1 MTTEDTDDRGTDLPV
16 REDEQKTPEDRGDE
30 LPEEAAPEPE
40 PEEEAESEPEAEEVE
55 ASPGKGAGVP
65 LGRFQEINDERKALR
80 EEVAAIRAE
89 LAALKAPPPAPA
101 APAPETAPAE
111 PAPFDFDAQGAA
123 YTEALLDGEHE
134 RARAIL
140 HAIHQ
145 AQLREA
151 QAVAAKAAQEAFA
164 AAREEERVAAEASAA
179 VRQYPFLADGGDAQA
194 IAETREWW
202 DFYKTRGE
210 PAHLALRKAVE
221 RVGPLF
227 AKQAEPEPA
236 PEPVAEP
243 PKPPDRAQEAKL
255 RGAEAANR
263 QPPRLRAGTGSR
275 GLSVDQ
281 QISELSEEQF
291 EKLSAEDKR
300 RARGDYAA

>member
-1 MTTEDTDDRGTDLPV
+1 MTSEESQDREALPPEQE
-16 REDEQKTPEDRGDE
+16 RESDPSAPEDRGDE
-30 LPEEAAPEPE
+30 LAEEAIPELEEEAEPE
-40 PEEEAESEPEAEEVE
+40 PEAGEVE
-55 ASPGKGAGVP
+55 ARAGKGAGVP

-89 LAALKAPPPAPA
+89 LAALKGPPSAPV
-101 APAPETAPAE
+101 PEEAPAE
-111 PAPFDFDAQGAA
+111 PAPFDFDARQAA
-123 YTEALLDGEHE
+123 YLDAVLDGEHE
-134 RARAIL
+134 RARAIQEE
-140 HAIHQ
+140 IRQ
-145 AQLREA
+145 AVMREA
-151 QAVAAKAAQEAFA
+151 QAVAARTAQEAFA

-179 VRQYPFLADGGDAQA
+179 VQQYPFLADGGDPQA

-202 DFYKTRGE
+202 DFYKGRGE

-227 AKQAEPEPA
+227 SKKPEPES
-236 PEPVAEP
+236 EPVVDP

-275 GLSVDQ
+275 GLGAEPP
-281 QISELSEEQF
+281 IGELSEEQF

>member
-16 REDEQKTPEDRGDE
+16 KEDAQQAPEDRGDE
-30 LPEEAAPEPE
+30 LAEEVVPEGE
-40 PEEEAESEPEAEEVE
+40 PEEQAEPEPEAEEVE
-55 ASPGKGAGVP
+55 APAGKGAGVP

-89 LAALKAPPPAPA
+89 LAALKAPAPA
-101 APAPETAPAE
+101 APAPEPAPAE

-140 HAIHQ
+140 QAIHQ

-179 VRQYPFLADGGDAQA
+179 VQQYPFLADGGDAQA

-202 DFYKTRGE
+202 DFYKGRGE

-227 AKQAEPEPA
+227 AKKAE

-243 PKPPDRAQEAKL
+243 APEPAKAPDRAQEAKV

-263 QPPRLRAGTGSR
+263 QPPRLRVGTGSR
-275 GLSVDQ
+275 GLGAEPP
-281 QISELSEEQF
+281 IGELSEEQF

>member
-16 REDEQKTPEDRGDE
+16 SEDAEQAPEDRGDE
-30 LPEEAAPEPE
+30 LAEEVVPEAE
-40 PEEEAESEPEAEEVE
+40 PEESEPEPEAEEVE
-55 ASPGKGAGVP
+55 APAGKGVP

-89 LAALKAPPPAPA
+89 LAALKAPAPA
-101 APAPETAPAE
+101 APASEPAPAE
-111 PAPFDFDAQGAA
+111 PAAFDFDAQGAA

-140 HAIHQ
+140 QAIHQ

-179 VRQYPFLADGGDAQA
+179 VQQYPFLADGGDPAA

-202 DFYKTRGE
+202 DFYKGRGE

-227 AKQAEPEPA
+227 AKKAEPEPEPA
-236 PEPVAEP
+236 PEP
-243 PKPPDRAQEAKL
+243 PKVPDRAQEAKL

-275 GLSVDQ
+275 GLGAEPP
-281 QISELSEEQF
+281 IGELSEEQF

>member
-16 REDEQKTPEDRGDE
+16 NEDAQQAPEDRGDE
-30 LPEEAAPEPE
+30 LPEEVVPE
-40 PEEEAESEPEAEEVE
+40 PEEEAEPESEAGEVE
-55 ASPGKGAGVP
+55 APAGKGAGVP

-89 LAALKAPPPAPA
+89 LAALKGPPPAPV
-101 APAPETAPAE
+101 PEPAPAE

-140 HAIHQ
+140 QAIHQ

-179 VRQYPFLADGGDAQA
+179 VQQYPFLADGGDPAA

-202 DFYKTRGE
+202 DFYKGRGE

-227 AKQAEPEPA
+227 AKKAEPEPEPA
-236 PEPVAEP
+236 PEP
-243 PKPPDRAQEAKL
+243 PKVPDRAQEAKL

-275 GLSVDQ
+275 GLGAEPP
-281 QISELSEEQF
+281 IGELSEEQF

>member
-40 PEEEAESEPEAEEVE
+40 PEEEAEPEPEAEEVE

-101 APAPETAPAE
+101 LEPAPAE
-111 PAPFDFDAQGAA
+111 PAPFDVDAQEAA
-123 YTEALLDGEHE
+123 FVEAMLDGEHE
-134 RARAIL
+134 RARAIRQ
-140 HAIHQ
+140 AVHQ
-145 AQLREA
+145 AVVREA
-151 QAVAAKAAQEAFA
+151 QAAAVKAAQDAFA

-179 VRQYPFLADGGDAQA
+179 VQQYPFLADGGDAAA

-202 DFYKTRGE
+202 DFYKGRGE

-227 AKQAEPEPA
+227 AKKAE

-243 PKPPDRAQEAKL
+243 APEPAKPPDRAQEAKL
-255 RGAEAANR
+255 RGAEAASR

-275 GLSVDQ
+275 GMSLEQ
-281 QISELSEEQF
+281 AIGELSEEQF

>member
-1 MTTEDTDDRGTDLPV
+1 MTSEESQDREALPPEQE
-16 REDEQKTPEDRGDE
+16 RESDPSAPEDRGDE
-30 LPEEAAPEPE
+30 LAEEAIPE
-40 PEEEAESEPEAEEVE
+40 PEEEAEPEPEAEEVE
-55 ASPGKGAGVP
+55 APAGKGVP

-89 LAALKAPPPAPA
+89 LAALKGPPPAPA
-101 APAPETAPAE
+101 PAPEPAAAE

-140 HAIHQ
+140 QAIHQ

-179 VRQYPFLADGGDAQA
+179 VQQYPFLADGGDAAA

-227 AKQAEPEPA
+227 AKKPEPESLAEPA
-236 PEPVAEP
+236 PEP
-243 PKPPDRAQEAKL
+243 PKAPDRAQEAKL

-275 GLSVDQ
+275 GLGAEPP
-281 QISELSEEQF
+281 IGELSEEQF